1 MDEAGHLDIP
11 SAGPHETRAIAAAL
25 AGVLGP
31 GDVVSLSGELGAGKT
46 CFVQGAVRALGFTG
60 RVTSPTFTLVRRY
73 DAERLPVVHVDVYR
87 LDGLG
92 DLGDLGDEVLD
103 DEVVTMIEWGDA
115 LGPLLPDDRVD
126 VEVALADLAADPA
139 ADPTDGLADDL
150 AGRRVRIIGQGRWAE
165 RGEVLAG
172 ALAAFVPASSVPA
185 TGRGGVAEV
194 DAC

>member
-1 MDEAGHLDIP
+1 MDDRGHLEVA
-11 SAGPHETRAIAAAL
+11 SAGPHDTRAIAAAL
-25 AGVLGP
+25 AGLLGP

-46 CFVQGAVRALGFTG
+46 CFVQGAARALGFAG

-126 VEVALADLAADPA
+126 VEVTL
-139 ADPTDGLADDL
+139 ADPTDDL
-150 AGRRVRIIGQGRWAE
+150 AGRRVRVTGQGRWAE
-165 RGEVLAG
+165 RGEALAA
-172 ALAAFVPASSVPA
+172 ALAAFVPGTLDAGPA
-185 TGRGGVAEV
+185 LGPAPGPAPDPGSETDG
-194 DAC
+194 C

>member
-11 SAGPHETRAIAAAL
+11 STGPHDTRAIAAAL

-46 CFVQGAVRALGFTG
+46 CFVQGAARALGFTG

-73 DAERLPVVHVDVYR
+73 DADRLPVVHVDVYR

-126 VEVALADLAADPA
+126 VEVVLAD
-139 ADPTDGLADDL
+139 LADDL
-150 AGRRVRIIGQGRWAE
+150 AGRRVRIAGQGRWAE

-172 ALAAFVPASSVPA
+172 ALAAFAPASSAPA
-185 TGRGGVAEV
+185 TGRGGSAEV
-194 DAC
+194 DGC